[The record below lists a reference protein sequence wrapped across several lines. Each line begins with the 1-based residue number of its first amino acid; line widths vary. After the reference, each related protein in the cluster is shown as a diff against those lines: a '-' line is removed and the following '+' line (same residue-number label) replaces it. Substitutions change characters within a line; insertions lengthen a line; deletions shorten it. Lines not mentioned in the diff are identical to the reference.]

1 MLTHTCS
8 ALNAVAM
15 PQGGASDKMHVSLV
29 FDLVAAFAKIGPRF
43 SPFSPARR
51 TAGGSFHRTAAD
63 VPNDAARFGD
73 RPGRGASLLSNR
85 EDAPT

>member
-15 PQGGASDKMHVSLV
+15 PQGGASDKMHVSLI
-29 FDLVAAFAKIGPRF
+29 FDLIAAFAKIGPRF

-63 VPNDAARFGD
+63 VPNGAAHFGD
-73 RPGRGASLLSNR
+73 RPGRGASLLSNC

>member
-29 FDLVAAFAKIGPRF
+29 FDLIAPFAKIGPRF
-43 SPFSPARR
+43 PPLSSIRR

-63 VPNDAARFGD
+63 VPISASRFGD
-73 RPGRGASLLSNR
+73 RPGRGASLLSR
-85 EDAPT
+85 RDDTPR

>member
-15 PQGGASDKMHVSLV
+15 PRGGASDKMHVSLG
-29 FDLVAAFAKIGPRF
+29 FDLVAAFAKIEPRF
-43 SPFSPARR
+43 SPLSPARR
-51 TAGGSFHRTAAD
+51 TDGGSFHRTAAD
-63 VPNDAARFGD
+63 VPNGAARFGD

-85 EDAPT
+85 EGTPT